1 MRIFSR
7 AWTDIEKAQ
16 QQFPL
21 DKPVKTIKVSDYGCD
36 PVGNGKFRMVPSGDL
51 VNYTEKEKRLR
62 G

>member
-21 DKPVKTIKVSDYGCD
+21 DKPVKTIKGKDYGCD
-36 PVGNGKFRMVPSGDL
+36 PVGNGKFRIWFQAVIS
-51 VNYTEKEKRLR
+51 
-62 G
+62 